1 VPIEPPPSRWEFP
14 PVERAGSDD
23 LVGQGADLEPATLL
37 AAYRHGIFPMPV
49 RRRKPM
55 LWWSPAQRG
64 VLPLGELKVSRSLRQ
79 SCRKFE
85 IRVDTMFGEVIRACA
100 APGRTGGWISPEIVT
115 AYERLHELG
124 WAHSVEA
131 WTSDGRLGGGL
142 YGLAVGGLFAGE
154 SMFFRERDASKVAL
168 VGLVELLLADGDSDR
183 LLDLQWKTPH
193 LASLG
198 ATEVPRTEY
207 LALLEKALAL
217 PLPAAFAGRGGR
229 GGA

>member
-1 VPIEPPPSRWEFP
+1 MPIEPPPSRWEFP

-49 RRRKPM
+49 RRRSPM

-64 VLPLGELKVSRSLRQ
+64 VLPLTELKVSRSLRQ

-85 IRVDTMFGEVIRACA
+85 IRVDTMFGEVIRSCA
-100 APGRTGGWISPEIVT
+100 APGREGGWISPEILA

-131 WTSDGRLGGGL
+131 WTPDGRLGGGL
-142 YGLAVGGLFAGE
+142 YGLAIGGLFAGE

-168 VGLVELLLADGDSDR
+168 VGLVDLLLEDGETNR

-198 ATEVPRTEY
+198 ATAVERTEY
-207 LALLEKALAL
+207 LALLGKALTL
-217 PLPAAFAGRGGR
+217 PLPAAFAGRG
-229 GGA
+229 